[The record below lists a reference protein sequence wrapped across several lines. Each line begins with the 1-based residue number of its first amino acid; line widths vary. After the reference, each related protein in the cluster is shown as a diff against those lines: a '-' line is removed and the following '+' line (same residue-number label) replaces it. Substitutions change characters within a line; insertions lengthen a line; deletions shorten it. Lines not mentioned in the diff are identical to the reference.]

1 MERRRLHL
9 RQHRQTDGADGTV
22 APAGDEMSGGIE
34 VGKLAHVF
42 AVPPWLRDLGF
53 MSWLVVGG

>member
-1 MERRRLHL
+1 MHL